1 MADHTDNAIP
11 LLRLEHLS
19 KSFGALRAND
29 DVSLE
34 IRAGEIHAILGENGA
49 GKSTLMKMI
58 YGVLAPDAGRMF
70 WRGQPVSIPSP
81 SDARSLGIG
90 MVFQHFSLFETLTVA
105 QNIALS
111 VPEKMAVLEKRI
123 GEFGTRFGLPVEP
136 SALVHALSVGQRQRV
151 ELIRCLLQSPQ
162 LIIMDEPTSVLPP
175 SGVAPLFATLRTLAA
190 GGCAI
195 LFISHKL
202 DEIRTLCHRATI
214 MRAGKVIRTVNPGE
228 QTNASLTRLMI
239 GSDLPQ
245 AAKTPA
251 RPASQPALE
260 VRGLS
265 CTPQEPFGVTL
276 HDVHLCVHP
285 GEILGIA
292 GVSGNGQKELAAI
305 LSGETTLD
313 GPAQTRVRMF
323 NAPCG
328 HLDSGQRRAL
338 GLAFVPEERNGRG
351 AVPEMSLLHN
361 ALLTAHAYPNPHTP
375 PHGLARLVRRG
386 LIDRKQ
392 AHAFAQQCIDDM
404 DVRCSGTQA
413 QAQSLSGGN
422 LQKFIVA
429 REMALQPKVLMV
441 AQPTWGVDVGAA
453 TAIHQAL
460 MRLRDSGAALLVI
473 SDELDELL
481 QVSDRVQ
488 VIFRGHLSPSLALQ
502 ADTLSAAVQTIGHYM
517 TGGFLEDRQTPAHIP
532 PPLPA
537 STSLHRPAPLPE
549 TA

>member
-1 MADHTDNAIP
+1 MIMADHTDNAIP

-19 KSFGALRAND
+19 KSFGTLRAND
-29 DVSLE
+29 NVSLD

-81 SDARSLGIG
+81 SDARRLGIG

-175 SGVAPLFATLRTLAA
+175 SGVAPLFDTLRKLAA
-190 GGCAI
+190 QGCAI

-202 DEIRTLCHRATI
+202 DEIRNLCHRATI
-214 MRAGKVIRTVNPGE
+214 MRAGKVMQTVNPGIE
-228 QTNASLTRLMI
+228 TNASLTRLML
-239 GSDLPQ
+239 GSELPQ
-245 AAKTPA
+245 PVKSPA
-251 RPASQPALE
+251 CPAVEPALE
-260 VRGLS
+260 LRGLS
-265 CTPQEPFGVTL
+265 CPPSDPFGVTL
-276 HDVHLCVHP
+276 KNAHLAVHP

-292 GVSGNGQKELAAI
+292 GVSGNGQKELACI
-305 LSGETTLD
+305 LSGETRLIGD
-313 GPAQTRVRMF
+313 AQAQVLMHG
-323 NAPCG
+323 NACG
-328 HLDSGQRRAL
+328 HLDAGQRRAL
-338 GLAFVPEERNGRG
+338 GLAFVPEERHGRG
-351 AVPEMSLLHN
+351 AVPEMDLLQN
-361 ALLTAHAYPNPHTP
+361 TLLTAHNN
-375 PHGLARLVRRG
+375 GLQGLRLIRHG

-392 AHAFAQQCIDDM
+392 TQTFTQHCIEQM
-404 DVRCSGTQA
+404 DVRCAGPRA
-413 QAQSLSGGN
+413 EARSLSGGN

-429 REMALQPKVLMV
+429 REIQLQPKILIL

-453 TAIHQAL
+453 RLIRQAL
-460 MRLRDSGAALLVI
+460 IRLRDEGVALLVI

-481 QVSDRVQ
+481 EVSDRIQ
-488 VIFRGHLSPSLALQ
+488 VIFRGQFSLPVSPSLSPSFTE
-502 ADTLSAAVQTIGHYM
+502 DDVQTIGHYM
-517 TGGFLEDRQTPAHIP
+517 TGGFLEEMPHVMPHKQLEA
-532 PPLPA
+532 A
-537 STSLHRPAPLPE
+537 
-549 TA
+549 